1 MPPSPSTL
9 RRSASTRRRRHARSL
24 EEILVEDTPIIVPY
38 FYNYISGYSN
48 NFTGVRVSA
57 LGQMFLDQA
66 STV

>member
-1 MPPSPSTL
+1 
-9 RRSASTRRRRHARSL
+9 
-24 EEILVEDTPIIVPY
+24 VPY

-66 STV
+66 AAA